1 MYFET
6 TINCLRHR
14 LTRMLVFVFFLN
26 AGILFAQNGNQSGQ
40 LSDTFIANEAEVADT
55 ILLNGNIYTNV
66 NQGENVEACAIA
78 DGRFIRV
85 GDRDSVELLRGART
99 KVIDLNGRTVIPG
112 LNDSHIHAV
121 RGGRFYNLELRWD
134 GVRSLRHGLEMIREQ
149 AARTPKGQWVRVI
162 GGWSPHQFE
171 EKRLPTVAELNE
183 AAPDTP
189 VYVMFLY
196 SVGFLNQAGC
206 EALGLT
212 PESKPPNSESR
223 YVFTDGGAELYAEPN
238 ATILYKT
245 IGALPAMSVKD
256 QINSTRHWYH
266 ELARFGL
273 TSVVDAG
280 GGGHSFPDN
289 YIATEVLAKRGEMP
303 MRVSV
308 YLFPQTPGKEFADFR
323 RWLQSNRRDYNHAM
337 RTLHGYTVRGG
348 GEYLVWAAG
357 DFENFLSPRPDLAPD
372 MRQQILPVAR
382 LLLRNN
388 WPIRQHATYDE
399 SIRQLLDVFE
409 DLDQNEIDFAG
420 RRWAIDHAE
429 TISSESIERVKALGG
444 GIAIQNRMAFAGEYF
459 LQRYGKQVTA
469 QSPPLRQL
477 VDSGIPLG
485 AGTDATRVSS
495 YNPWLSLYWM
505 VAGKTVGGTQLYP
518 QTNCLTRK
526 EAMRLYTT
534 GSAWFSGE
542 DGIKGRIAP
551 GQLADLAVL
560 SDDFFSV
567 EEEEIKHIQSVLTMV
582 DGRTTY
588 ASEEFAEFDPELPPV
603 SPAWSPVAHFG
614 GYASDN
620 QSR

>member
-1 MYFET
+1 MT
-6 TINCLRHR
+6 TNQIAFIV
-14 LTRMLVFVFFLN
+14 LVV
-26 AGILFAQNGNQSGQ
+26 AFATANPVIAQQPDYTGQ
-40 LSDTFIANEAEVADT
+40 PNDTFVPEEADVADT
-55 ILLNGNIYTNV
+55 ILFNADIYT
-66 NQGENVEACAIA
+66 GVESQSNANAVAIA
-78 DGRFIRV
+78 DGRFVRV
-85 GDRDSVELLRGART
+85 GDRADVEQLKTGKT
-99 KVIDLNGRTVIPG
+99 KVIDLKGRTVIPG

-134 GVRSLRHGLEMIREQ
+134 GVKSLKQGLEMIREQ

-162 GGWSPHQFE
+162 GGWSPYQFE
-171 EKRLPTVAELNE
+171 ERRLPTVAELNE
-183 AAPDTP
+183 VAPNTP

-196 SVGFLNQAGC
+196 SVGFLNQSGC
-206 EALGLT
+206 EALGIT
-212 PESKPPNSESR
+212 EDTQPPNDQSR

-238 ATILYKT
+238 AMILYKT
-245 IGALPAMSVKD
+245 IGALPAMSVND
-256 QINSTRHWYH
+256 QINSTKHWYH

-280 GGGHSFPDN
+280 GGGHNFPDN
-289 YIATEVLAKRGEMP
+289 YIATEVLARRGEMP

-308 YLFPQTPGKEFADFR
+308 YLFPQTPGKEFVDFR
-323 RWLQSNRRDYNHAM
+323 RWLQANERDYNDAM

-357 DFENFLSPRPDLAPD
+357 DFENFLSPRPELAPD
-372 MRQQILPVAR
+372 MREQLLPVAR

-409 DLDQNEIDFAG
+409 ELDQNEIDFAG

-429 TISSESIERVKALGG
+429 TISPESIARVKALGG
-444 GIAIQNRMAFAGEYF
+444 GVAIQNRMAFAGEYF
-459 LQRYGKQVTA
+459 LQRYGEEVTA
-469 QSPPLRQL
+469 QSPPLRKL

-505 VAGKTVGGTQLYP
+505 VAGKTVGGTRLYP
-518 QTNCLTRK
+518 KENCLTRD
-526 EAMRLYTT
+526 EALRLYTT

-551 GQLADLAVL
+551 GQFADLTVL
-560 SDDFFSV
+560 SDDYFSAD
-567 EEEEIKHIQSVLTMV
+567 EEQIKNIESVLTMV
-582 DGRTTY
+582 DGRATY
-588 ASEEFAEFDPELPPV
+588 ASKEFAGLDPELPAV

-614 GYASDN
+614 GYAK
-620 QSR
+620 

>member
-1 MYFET
+1 MNYHNT
-6 TINCLRHR
+6 R
-14 LTRMLVFVFFLN
+14 LLHSAWLLFVFLS
-26 AGILFAQNGNQSGQ
+26 ASDIRLSLHAQDVNLLGLQD
-40 LSDTFIANEAEVADT
+40 DTYVPGETQFADT
-55 ILLNGNIYTNV
+55 ILVNGTFHT
-66 NQGENVEACAIA
+66 QVEEMPTVDACAIS
-78 DGRFIRV
+78 DGRFVRV
-85 GDRDSVELLRGART
+85 GDRASVEELKTERT
-99 KVIDLNGRTVIPG
+99 RVIDLRGRTVLPG

-134 GVRSLRHGLEMIREQ
+134 GVKSLREGLEMIRQQ

-162 GGWSPHQFE
+162 GGWSPYQFE
-171 EKRLPTVAELNE
+171 ERRMPTVAELNE
-183 AAPDTP
+183 VAPNTP

-206 EALGLT
+206 EALGIT
-212 PESKPPNSESR
+212 QETKPPNDQSR
-223 YVFTDGGAELYAEPN
+223 YVFRDGGAELYAEPN
-238 ATILYKT
+238 PMILYKT

-280 GGGHSFPDN
+280 GGGHNFPDN
-289 YIATEVLAKRGEMP
+289 YIATEVLARRGEMP

-323 RWLQSNRRDYNHAM
+323 RWLQANERDYNRAV
-337 RTLHGYTVRGG
+337 RTLHGYTLRGG

-372 MRQQILPVAR
+372 MKQQILPVAR

-409 DLDQNEIDFAG
+409 ELDANEIDFAG

-429 TISSESIERVKALGG
+429 TISAESIQRVKALGG
-444 GIAIQNRMAFAGEYF
+444 GVAIQNRMAFAGEYF
-459 LQRYGKQVTA
+459 LQRYGEEVTA

-477 VDSGIPLG
+477 VDSGIPVG

-505 VAGKTVGGTQLYP
+505 VAGKTVGGTRLYP
-518 QTNCLTRK
+518 KSNCLSRE
-526 EAMRLYTT
+526 EALRLYTV

-551 GQLADLAVL
+551 GQLADLTVL
-560 SDDFFSV
+560 SDDYFSV
-567 EEEEIKHIQSVLTMV
+567 AEERIKHIESVLTMV
-582 DGRTTY
+582 DGRVTY
-588 ASEEFAEFDPELPPV
+588 AAQEFSDLDPELPAV

-614 GYASDN
+614 GYATHRD
-620 QSR
+620 

>member
-1 MYFET
+1 MSHIRRYA
-6 TINCLRHR
+6 LRLLAATLLLGLAHESLR
-14 LTRMLVFVFFLN
+14 
-26 AGILFAQNGNQSGQ
+26 AQNVTLAGQ
-40 LSDTFIANEAEVADT
+40 LNDTFVPDESDVADT
-55 ILLNGNIYTNV
+55 ILVNGKFHTNV
-66 NQGENVEACAIA
+66 DRQPTAEACAIA
-78 DGRFIRV
+78 GGRFIRV
-85 GDRDSVELLRGART
+85 GDRTDVEELKSDRT
-99 KVIDLNGRTVIPG
+99 RVIDLRGRTVLPG

-134 GVRSLRHGLEMIREQ
+134 GVRSLREGLEMIREQ

-162 GGWSPHQFE
+162 GGWSPYQFE
-171 EKRLPTVAELNE
+171 ERRMPTVAELNE
-183 AAPDTP
+183 VAPDTP

-196 SVGFLNQAGC
+196 SVGFLNKAGC
-206 EALGLT
+206 EALGIT
-212 PESKPPNSESR
+212 PDTEPPNDQSR
-223 YVFTDGGAELYAEPN
+223 YVFTEGGAELYAEPN
-238 ATILYKT
+238 AMILYKT
-245 IGALPAMSVKD
+245 IGALPSMSVKD

-280 GGGHSFPDN
+280 GGGHNFPDN
-289 YIATEVLAKRGEMP
+289 YIATKVLANRGEMP

-308 YLFPQTPGKEFADFR
+308 YLFPQNPGQEFADFR
-323 RWLQSNRRDYNHAM
+323 RWLQANERDYNHAV
-337 RTLHGYTVRGG
+337 RTLHGYTLRGG

-357 DFENFLSPRPDLAPD
+357 DFENFLSPRPELAPD
-372 MRQQILPVAR
+372 MKEQILPVAR

-409 DLDQNEIDFAG
+409 ELDATEIDFAG

-429 TISSESIERVKALGG
+429 TISLDSIERVKALGG
-444 GIAIQNRMAFAGEYF
+444 GVAIQNRMAFAGEYF
-459 LQRYGKQVTA
+459 LQRYGEQVTA
-469 QSPPLRQL
+469 QSPPLRAL
-477 VDSGIPLG
+477 YDSGIPLG

-505 VAGKTVGGTQLYP
+505 VSGKTVGGTKLYP
-518 QTNCLTRK
+518 KSNCLTRE
-526 EAMRLYTT
+526 EALRLYTV

-551 GQLADLAVL
+551 GQFADLTVL
-560 SDDFFSV
+560 SEDYFSV
-567 EEEEIKHIQSVLTMV
+567 AEEDIKHIESVLTMV

-588 ASEEFAEFDPELPPV
+588 ATAEFSQLDPQLPEV

-614 GYASDN
+614 GYAT
-620 QSR
+620 SRD